1 MGFSK
6 GKWLKIWKVTKREE
20 HYTEAQASSSK
31 KNKDGEYETDFSSYV
46 RFVGDAHKA
55 AKDLKDGDRIR
66 VQACDTTNSY
76 DKEKGKTYWNCVIFK
91 FDNGEG
97 GTEDDNSDQ
106 SGASEPAT
114 PADSPW

>member
-6 GKWLKIWKVTKREE
+6 GKWLKVWEVTKREE
-20 HYTEAQASSSK
+20 HYTEARVSSSK
-31 KNKDGEYETDFSSYV
+31 KNKDGEYETDFSGFV

-76 DKEKGKTYWNCVIFK
+76 DKAKDKTYWNCTIFK

-97 GTEDDNSDQ
+97 NAEENDNTQ
-106 SGASEPAT
+106 SSISEPAA
-114 PADSPW
+114 PEESPW